1 MHNKI
6 YIALMA
12 VVFLAFAVVFDT
24 MPRSTYSELEKRE
37 LASFPTF
44 AWDKVASGDFT
55 KNINSWFSDS
65 EPFRDLFMTLSM
77 EEKHLLALHIGDDDD
92 QITFHASAD
101 AGNADGHADASADE
115 QEMAERTVGEYR
127 NEVTADENAKIANA
141 GIIIVGSGEHT
152 RALMAYGGSA
162 KGGVQ
167 YAESANQYK
176 QVFGPGVNVYCM
188 VIPTA
193 IDYYCPEKARQCTR
207 EERPTINNIYAHLSP
222 DVHAVDVYSALARH
236 AGEDIFLRTDHHW
249 APLGAYYAAQQFAK
263 VAKVPFK
270 PLASYERRVVHGY
283 VGSMYGYSKDIAL
296 KKNPEDF
303 VYYVPKGVTYTT
315 YYIDYTIDKNY
326 QVTGEGK
333 WHKDKFFYRYADGN
347 GGAYCTFMGSDSR
360 ITRVVTSTRNRRRV
374 LILKDSFG
382 NALPGYLFYSFEE
395 IHVVD
400 YRYFKKNMKD
410 YVRANKITDIL
421 FANNIFNCYSSKI
434 SSKYM
439 RFLTQQGGDF
449 ATPAATPAAAP
460 GKHEDR
466 GAAPMAV
473 APAGGAP
480 AQTAT
485 PPAATPTE
493 PKKPTA
499 LTDSLQ

>member
-6 YIALMA
+6 YIALIA
-12 VVFLAFAVVFDT
+12 VVFVAFTLVFDF

-37 LASFPTF
+37 LATFPQF
-44 AWDKVASGDFT
+44 GLDKLLSGDFT
-55 KNINSWFSDS
+55 KSINSWFSDS
-65 EPFRDLFMTLSM
+65 EPFRDVFMTASM
-77 EEKHLLALHIGDDDD
+77 EEKNLLQLHVGDDND
-92 QITFHASAD
+92 QVTFHAST
-101 AGNADGHADASADE
+101 DASSTDGIDGDMMDDM
-115 QEMAERTVGEYR
+115 EMEERNVGKYH
-127 NEVTADENAKIANA
+127 NSVTAEENAKIANK
-141 GIIIVGSGEHT
+141 GIIIVGSGNKV
-152 RALMAYGGSA
+152 RALMAYGGSSR
-162 KGGVQ
+162 GGVQ

-176 QVFGPGVNVYCM
+176 KVFGPGVNVYCM

-193 IDYYCPEKARQCTR
+193 VDFYCPDKARKCSN
-207 EERPTINNIYAHLSP
+207 EERPTINNIYAHLSKE
-222 DVHAVDVYSALARH
+222 VHAVDVYSALGSH
-236 AGEDIFLRTDHHW
+236 VNEDIFLRTDHHW

-270 PLASYERRVVHGY
+270 PLSSYERRVVHRY
-283 VGSMYGYSKDIAL
+283 VGSMYGYSNDIAL

-315 YYIDYTIDKNY
+315 YYTDYNINDKY

-333 WHKDKFFYRYADGN
+333 QYKGSFFYKYKDGN
-347 GGAYCTFMGSDSR
+347 GGAYCTFMGSDTR
-360 ITRVVTSTRNRRRV
+360 ITKVVTSTRNHRRV

-400 YRYFKKNMKD
+400 YRYFKKNMKS
-410 YVRANKITDIL
+410 YVLANKITDIL

-449 ATPAATPAAAP
+449 APATPASA
-460 GKHEDR
+460 KKKEVINS
-466 GAAPMAV
+466 V
-473 APAGGAP
+473 APSVVSTTAP
-480 AQTAT
+480 VKENKSASVM
-485 PPAATPTE
+485 
-493 PKKPTA
+493 
-499 LTDSLQ
+499 TDSL